1 MSRMGR
7 QWARGGAW
15 VLCLALAACG
25 GGGGGGDASPAPG
38 GGGAPVTPT
47 PTRFN
52 LSGTIAIAET
62 AAVDSDTND
71 VNQTGYVP
79 NDTATTAQAL
89 DAPVLL
95 VGSVNEPNTGPRGN
109 NNNGT
114 TTLGDVDDWFRI
126 DLVPGQVV
134 ELEFASDPASSDV
147 DLYVVS
153 ADTTLVGAS
162 EGTDTRFECVAVT
175 RATTY
180 YVVVSAYSKAS
191 IYNLRIGAPGS
202 AANCAQQTASLP
214 FVKGELIAEPLRS
227 RVDAAAAA
235 EAANTIVRAAKARVG
250 GAAAQ
255 ATGLRAGVGPQLLHL
270 PADPTERREGLRALA
285 QGPAGDS
292 RVRALA
298 APGPAPE
305 PTPGRS
311 KAGPEAWPEAME
323 TLRYAKRLRGTG
335 AFEYVEPNRYVQTTA
350 LTGTFPP
357 NDRLFSYQR
366 WHYEQINLPLAMER
380 IVALNLPG
388 SQARPLVAVI
398 DDGIVSDHPDLAPQL
413 FSAGRAFISVNTEG
427 DADRTSAENLA
438 TAADQPVFHGTH
450 VAGTVAAATFD
461 GIGGA
466 GTAPMAQLLPLRV
479 FPANGG
485 ARTLDVIAAM
495 RYAAGLSNRT
505 GFVPTRRADVINMSL
520 GSDNPCDG
528 AYRTAIAD
536 VRVAGTL
543 VVVAAGNSGRNNA
556 GVRAAVGSPANCS
569 GAIAV
574 SAVDARRNITNY
586 SSTGTEVAVAAP
598 GGDASVSTTG
608 SGAPDN
614 VYSAIG
620 TFDAS
625 GQRQPAFGGMQG
637 TSMAAP
643 HVAGVLALMRYV
655 NPQLTV
661 TQVDTLLASG
671 SLTTELGPSGRD
683 IDYGYGLIHARRAVD
698 AALAA
703 LSAPPPAPPPALLVA
718 QPSSLDFGALQ
729 TSAEVE
735 LTAAS
740 PSNESLVGSPQ
751 VVLPAGASAQA
762 VTVAG
767 NGVIVGGLG
776 RYTVSVNRSAFSGT
790 GTFYP
795 VVRFVLSSGRTLSV
809 QLTVHKPAANATSTR
824 ANFGP
829 IYVLLIDPASGNVD
843 STVVATLSNGRYSW
857 SKTGYTKNR
866 VSILA
871 GGDLDN
877 DDLICAR
884 GEPCGGFPVLAAGS
898 ELAVTELTGDRSDLN
913 FQVSPLSGIS
923 PARAGAAAGPGW
935 RRSPA
940 NPVGGGLI
948 ARP

>member
-1 MSRMGR
+1 MKRYTQGSGMNLRWQAVRRLGTM
-7 QWARGGAW
+7 
-15 VLCLALAACG
+15 VLCLGLAACG
-25 GGGGGGDASPAPG
+25 GGGGGGDG
-38 GGGAPVTPT
+38 GSGVTPPPPPPPPPPST
-47 PTRFN
+47 FN
-52 LSGTIAIAET
+52 LSGTISIAET
-62 AAVDSDTND
+62 AAVDTDTND

-79 NDTATTAQAL
+79 NDTAATAQEL

-126 DLVPGQVV
+126 DLVAGQVV

-153 ADTTLVGAS
+153 ADTNTVGAS
-162 EGTDTRFECVAVT
+162 EGVDTRFECVAVT
-175 RATTY
+175 RSTSY
-180 YVVVSAYSKAS
+180 FVVVSAYSKAS
-191 IYNLRIGAPGS
+191 IYNMRIGAPGS
-202 AANCAQQTASLP
+202 AANCAQRTASMP
-214 FVKGELIAEPLRS
+214 FVKGELIAEPLR
-227 RVDAAAAA
+227 AA
-235 EAANTIVRAAKARVG
+235 EGAAEKANALVRTARASV
-250 GAAAQ
+250 GAAA
-255 ATGLRAGVGPQLLHL
+255 LRAHAGPQLLHL
-270 PADPTERREGLRALA
+270 PRSDADRREGLQALVRLA
-285 QGPAGDS
+285 AGPA
-292 RVRALA
+292 RVGARVQA
-298 APGPAPE
+298 ANGVVGRNKPAAE
-305 PTPGRS
+305 P
-311 KAGPEAWPEAME
+311 WPEALE
-323 TLRYAKRLRGTG
+323 TLRFAKRLRSSG

-350 LTGTFPP
+350 VTGNFPP
-357 NDRLFSYQR
+357 NDRLYSYQR
-366 WHYEQINLPLAMER
+366 WHYEQINVPSAMER
-380 IVALNLPG
+380 IVGLNLPA
-388 SQARPLVAVI
+388 SQTRPLVAVI

-413 FSAGRAFISVNTEG
+413 YSAGRAFISVNAEG

-450 VAGTVAAATFD
+450 VAGTVGAATFD

-479 FPANGG
+479 FPANSG
-485 ARTLDVIAAM
+485 ARTIDVIAAM

-505 GFVPTRRADVINMSL
+505 GFVPNKRADVINMSL

-536 VRVAGTL
+536 ARAAGTI
-543 VVVAAGNSGRNNA
+543 VVVAAGNSGRNNS
-556 GVRAAVGSPANCS
+556 GVRAAVGSPANCT

-574 SAVDARRNITNY
+574 SATDARRKIANY
-586 SSTGTEVAVAAP
+586 SSTGSEVVVAGP

-614 VYSAIG
+614 VYSDIG
-620 TFDAS
+620 TFDAN

-643 HVAGVLALMRYV
+643 HVAGVMALMRFI

-661 TQVDTLLASG
+661 AQVDTLLAAG
-671 SLTTELGPSGRD
+671 TLTDELGPAGRD
-683 IDYGYGLIHARRAVD
+683 IDYGYGLINARKAVD

-703 LSAPPPAPPPALLVA
+703 LTTPPVQPPARVAA
-718 QPSSLDFGALQ
+718 QPSTLDFGTLQ

-735 LTAAS
+735 LTVSGAT
-740 PSNESLVGSPQ
+740 NESLLGAPQ
-751 VVLPAGASAQA
+751 VVLPAGATTQA
-762 VTVAG
+762 VTVTATAV
-767 NGVIVGGLG
+767 NASGLG
-776 RYTVSVNRSAFSGT
+776 RYTVNVNRSAFSGT
-790 GTFYP
+790 GSFYP
-795 VVRFVLSSGRTLSV
+795 SLRFTLNSGRTLTV
-809 QLTVHKPAANATSTR
+809 QLSINKPAANGTSTR

-829 IYVLLIDPASGNVD
+829 VYVLLVDPATGNVD
-843 STVVATLSNGRYSW
+843 STVRATLSNGRYSW
-857 SKTGYTKNR
+857 SKAGYTKNR

-884 GEPCGGFPVLAAGS
+884 GEPCGAFPVLAAGS
-898 ELAVTELTGDRSDLN
+898 DLVVTNLTGDRSDLN
-913 FQVSPLSGIS
+913 FQVSPLSGMS
-923 PARAGAAAGPGW
+923 PARAGSTAGPSPGW

-940 NPVGGGLI
+940 HVVGGSLG